1 MGANRKSENTNNG
14 APDSKTMLTLPK
26 AGELFRE
33 ESERGRERKSDSK
46 SDVEIAEKERK
57 APVSQSVTGAP
68 PPPYYSFQL
77 LLSPAT
83 VTTSRFFF
91 FPALFYPLFIFDL
104 FCLFT
109 LFFCEYLIPLN

>member
-91 FPALFYPLFIFDL
+91 SCSLLPLVHLRFILLIYFIFL
-104 FCLFT
+104 
-109 LFFCEYLIPLN
+109 

>member
-1 MGANRKSENTNNG
+1 
-14 APDSKTMLTLPK
+14 MLTLPK

-91 FPALFYPLFIFDL
+91 SCSLLPLVHLRFILLIYFIFL
-104 FCLFT
+104 
-109 LFFCEYLIPLN
+109 